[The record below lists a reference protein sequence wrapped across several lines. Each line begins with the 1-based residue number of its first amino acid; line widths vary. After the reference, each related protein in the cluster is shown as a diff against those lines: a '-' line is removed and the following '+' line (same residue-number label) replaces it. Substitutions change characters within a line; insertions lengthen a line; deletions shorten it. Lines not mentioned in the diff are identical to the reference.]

1 MAGSCAWLVVL
12 GQVGR
17 QKQGREEGSELALVF
32 CFQISNHLSL
42 GKSCNSGLRIIRE
55 EKEKDLKGA
64 KMIKSKADVG
74 IRVRKDPDV
83 EQQLEGLGQRGA
95 CRCQDLH

>member
-1 MAGSCAWLVVL
+1 MSFDSDRIKFKPEEDQERTEVLV
-12 GQVGR
+12 
-17 QKQGREEGSELALVF
+17 
-32 CFQISNHLSL
+32 SL

-64 KMIKSKADVG
+64 KMIKSKAYVG
-74 IRVRKDPDV
+74 IQVRKDPDV